1 MTYPSDVD
9 RSAGETIG
17 TRVVTGFDQTGYDDG
32 QLDQRD
38 VLPVARPA
46 PHERLDPR
54 ALTAWRLSGLFSSL
68 VTLMLAGGIS
78 WLLWFLEQAWWWVA
92 LPIVIALVIGV
103 ITTWVAPS
111 IQWRRWR
118 YAVTDRDIEL
128 QRGVIIITRTLIPI
142 VRVQHVDTRQG
153 PILRRFDLAGIA
165 IATAAGTEEIPALA
179 VDVADDLR
187 NRISDLAG
195 IADDV

>member
-1 MTYPSDVD
+1 MERIEY
-9 RSAGETIG
+9 AGA
-17 TRVVTGFDQTGYDDG
+17 DDG
-32 QLDQRD
+32 RLAGGSE
-38 VLPVARPA
+38 LPAVRPA

-54 ALTAWRLSGLFSSL
+54 ALTAWRIAGLLSSL
-68 VTLMLAGGIS
+68 VTLLLAGAVS
-78 WLLWFLEQAWWWVA
+78 WLLWYLDQPWWLVA
-92 LPIVIALVIGV
+92 LPLVVALLIGIV
-103 ITTWVAPS
+103 TTWVAPS

-118 YAVTDRDIEL
+118 YAVTERDIEL
-128 QRGVIIITRTLIPI
+128 QHGVIIITRTLIPI

-153 PILRRFDLAGIA
+153 PILRRFGLAGIA

-179 VDVADDLR
+179 IDVADDLR

>member
-1 MTYPSDVD
+1 MSG
-9 RSAGETIG
+9 SELS
-17 TRVVTGFDQTGYDDG
+17 G
-32 QLDQRD
+32 QYEALPASG
-38 VLPVARPA
+38 VALPVARPA

-54 ALTAWRLSGLFSSL
+54 ALTAWRISGLLSSL
-68 VTLMLAGGIS
+68 MTLALAAAIS
-78 WLLWFLEQAWWWVA
+78 WVLWYFDQPAWLVA
-92 LPIVIALVIGV
+92 LPLVVALVTGI
-103 ITTWVAPS
+103 ITVWVAPT

-118 YAVTDRDIEL
+118 YAVTERDIEL

-142 VRVQHVDTRQG
+142 ARVQHVDTRQG
-153 PILRRFDLAGIA
+153 PILRRFGLAGIA

-179 VDVADDLR
+179 IDVADDLR

>member
-1 MTYPSDVD
+1 MQRIEYAGDGESRMTGS
-9 RSAGETIG
+9 GE
-17 TRVVTGFDQTGYDDG
+17 
-32 QLDQRD
+32 
-38 VLPVARPA
+38 LPVARPA
-46 PHERLDPR
+46 PQERLDPR
-54 ALTAWRLSGLFSSL
+54 ALTAWRISGLLSSL
-68 VTLMLAGGIS
+68 VTLALAGAVS
-78 WLLWFLEQAWWWVA
+78 WLLWYLDQPWWLVA
-92 LPIVIALVIGV
+92 LPLAVALVLGIV
-103 ITTWVAPS
+103 ATWVAPS

-118 YAVTDRDIEL
+118 YAVTERDIEL

-153 PILRRFDLAGIA
+153 PILRRFGLAGIA

-179 VDVADDLR
+179 MDVADDLR

>member
-1 MTYPSDVD
+1 MQSIDD
-9 RSAGETIG
+9 AGDG
-17 TRVVTGFDQTGYDDG
+17 DSRVVGH
-32 QLDQRD
+32 
-38 VLPVARPA
+38 VELPVARPA

-54 ALTAWRLSGLFSSL
+54 ALTAWRISGLLSSL
-68 VTLMLAGGIS
+68 VTLAIAGAIS
-78 WLLWFLEQAWWWVA
+78 WLLWYLDQPSWLVA
-92 LPIVIALVIGV
+92 LPLVVALVVGV
-103 ITTWVAPS
+103 VSTWVAPS

-118 YAVTDRDIEL
+118 YAVTERDIEL

-142 VRVQHVDTRQG
+142 VRVQHVDTHQG
-153 PILRRFDLAGIA
+153 PILRRFGLAGIA

>member
-1 MTYPSDVD
+1 MADVPS
-9 RSAGETIG
+9 
-17 TRVVTGFDQTGYDDG
+17 
-32 QLDQRD
+32 
-38 VLPVARPA
+38 ARPA

-54 ALTAWRLSGLFSSL
+54 ALTAWRISGLLSSL
-68 VTLMLAGGIS
+68 VTLLLAGAIS
-78 WLLWFLEQAWWWVA
+78 WLLWYLDQAWWWVA
-92 LPIVIALVIGV
+92 LPLALALLIGIVS
-103 ITTWVAPS
+103 TWIAPS

-118 YAVTDRDIEL
+118 YAVTERDIEL
-128 QRGVIIITRTLIPI
+128 QRGVVIITRTLIPI

-153 PILRRFDLAGIA
+153 PILRRFGLAGIA

-179 VDVADDLR
+179 TDVADDLR

>member
-1 MTYPSDVD
+1 MPGGG
-9 RSAGETIG
+9 AIG
-17 TRVVTGFDQTGYDDG
+17 TGAVTGSEHASEDDG
-32 QLDQRD
+32 QQGRHSA
-38 VLPVARPA
+38 LPPARPA
-46 PHERLDPR
+46 PGERLDPR
-54 ALTAWRLSGLFSSL
+54 ALTAWRISGLLSSL
-68 VTLMLAGGIS
+68 VTLLLAGAVS
-78 WLLWFLEQAWWWVA
+78 WLLWYLHQPWWLVA
-92 LPIVIALVIGV
+92 LPLAVALLIGIV
-103 ITTWVAPS
+103 TTWVAPS

-118 YAVTDRDIEL
+118 YAVTERDIEL
-128 QRGVIIITRTLIPI
+128 QRGIIIITRTLIPI

-153 PILRRFDLAGIA
+153 PILRRFGLAGIA

>member
-1 MTYPSDVD
+1 MQRIEYAGDGERQIV
-9 RSAGETIG
+9 RSSE
-17 TRVVTGFDQTGYDDG
+17 
-32 QLDQRD
+32 
-38 VLPVARPA
+38 LPAARPA

-54 ALTAWRLSGLFSSL
+54 ALTAWRISGLLSSL
-68 VTLMLAGGIS
+68 VTLVLAGAIS
-78 WLLWFLEQAWWWVA
+78 WLLWYLDQSWWLVA
-92 LPIVIALVIGV
+92 LPLVIALVLGV
-103 ITTWVAPS
+103 VATWVAPS

-118 YAVTDRDIEL
+118 YAVTERDIEL

-153 PILRRFDLAGIA
+153 PILRRFGLAGIA